1 MDFCVLISLFPLVFC
16 EEGTDVF
23 FFQQCGTI
31 NSINIITEKDGRSST
46 ATVEFDTKEDVLA
59 AQTKDGKSVEG
70 RAIEVQ
76 IGTGSTLYVTNFPPS
91 ADEAYIRDL
100 FKGVSFSH
108 FTSFTLL
115 LSLSPPPGRL
125 S

>member
-1 MDFCVLISLFPLVFC
+1 MKRVLTFC
-16 EEGTDVF
+16 
-23 FFQQCGTI
+23 QQCGTI

-70 RAIEVQ
+70 RSIEVQ

-100 FKGVSFSH
+100 FKGVSFL
-108 FTSFTLL
+108 FFP
-115 LSLSPPPGRL
+115 SLSFFLLPHHPGRL